1 MDLPLGTSLR
11 SGLKTGETNLLQIL
25 SNMISKGFSGYIIS
39 TVEGYLG
46 IEQGMLLFKKGRAA
60 GAYYEF
66 VSHSVEVSSDP
77 AVRLILNSFLARHGI
92 IDINALTIQQ
102 IDLITAFQ
110 EKILTSEPIDEKKL
124 NRIFPKTFNKELA
137 KQYVKQKVEETT
149 RFDVFKQT
157 GLLGVEEK

>member
-11 SGLKTGETNLLQIL
+11 SGLKARETDILQIL
-25 SNMISKGFSGYIIS
+25 SNMVSKGFSGYIIS
-39 TVEGYLG
+39 TIEGYNG
-46 IEQGMLLFKKGRAA
+46 IEQGMLLFKKGRVT

-77 AVRLILNSFLARHGI
+77 AVRLILNSFLAKHGV

-110 EKILTSEPIDEKKL
+110 EKILASENIDEKKL
-124 NRIFPKTFNKELA
+124 AKIFPKSFNSELA
-137 KQYVKQKVEETT
+137 KQYVKQKAEETT